1 MGKYCIC
8 FCRVS
13 TQQQDLV
20 QQTNAIVA
28 EAIKMGYDKDHQIL
42 IEYKESGISL
52 SVNERAG
59 IDKLK
64 DSINTNP
71 DIDCVICWE
80 LSRIGRRADVIYDIR
95 DFFLE
100 HKVQWVV
107 MNPYMRLL
115 ENDGKMSQT
124 SSIMLALFTSLAE
137 SEMAI
142 KKERFAR
149 GRARAKELG
158 KYTGGVIQFG
168 YKVDKNGYLVV
179 NEETAPIVRMMFTM
193 YSTGKY
199 SVMSLSKEMKD
210 LGYFESFTTL
220 PAIKTFLYKVLKQ
233 KNYCGDNHHPSII
246 SEDLYNCVQQVLKGN
261 IIKKPSLGGDV
272 LCKRILFDEN
282 GYGLTYKNRSK
293 SGVDCIYCSS
303 HMSGYKCSISQK
315 TIEPFVWEISKKFYI
330 KYLMNETKLRKQ
342 QAEKVEV
349 LNKKYRV
356 SMDKIDKIQEKIDR
370 TEERYIHGKIS
381 LDKVNDIVN
390 DLKEE
395 QREYKNKAM
404 VIVEQIR
411 EMSRHIQET
420 VLSKDIDLDKL
431 PFNDR
436 CEIVHNVIERIVVIR
451 PNRRSYTAFLEVY
464 PKVNNTVYKYKIKT
478 PIGASKS
485 KVFWEELGVRQR
497 KEGDIIDVSRRWSH
511 IPIITNPKN
520 NEDEISVTNQ

>member
-28 EAIKMGYDKDHQIL
+28 EAIKMGYDENHQII

-52 SVNERAG
+52 STNERAG
-59 IDKLK
+59 IEKLK
-64 DSINTNP
+64 DSINSNP

-149 GRARAKELG
+149 GRERAKELG
-158 KYTGGVIQFG
+158 KYTGGIVQFG
-168 YKVDKNGYLVV
+168 YKVDKNGFFII
-179 NEETAPIVRMMFTM
+179 NEKTAPIVQLMFNM
-193 YSTGKY
+193 YASGKY
-199 SVMSLSKEMKD
+199 SLISLSQEMKD
-210 LGYFESFTTL
+210 LGYFDTFTTV

-233 KNYCGDNHHPSII
+233 RNYCGDNHHPAII
-246 SEDLYNCVQQVLKGN
+246 SEDLYNYVQSVLKGN
-261 IIKKPSLGGDV
+261 IRNKESKVGDV
-272 LCKRILFDEN
+272 LCRKILYDEN
-282 GYGLTYKNRSK
+282 GYCLTFKTRSK
-293 SGVDCIYCSS
+293 SGVDCLYCSS
-303 HMSGYKCSISQK
+303 FTSGYKCNIAQK
-315 TIEPFVWEISKKFYI
+315 TIEPFVWEIAKDFY
-330 KYLMNETKLRKQ
+330 KRYLMNETKLRKQ
-342 QAEKVEV
+342 QVEKIEI
-349 LNKKYRV
+349 LNKKYKV
-356 SMDKIDKIQEKIDR
+356 SKEKIDKIQEKIDR

-381 LDKVNDIVN
+381 KEKVNELVN
-390 DLKEE
+390 VLKEE
-395 QREYKNKAM
+395 QREYTNKVM

-411 EMSRHIQET
+411 EMSRQIQET
-420 VLSKDIDLDKL
+420 VLSNDVDLDKL

-436 CEIVHNVIERIVVIR
+436 YDIVHNVIERVVVSR
-451 PNRRSYTAFLEVY
+451 PNRRSFIAFLEVY
-464 PKVNNTVYKYKIKT
+464 TKVNNTVYQYKIKT

-485 KVFWEELGVRQR
+485 SVFWEKLGVRQR
-497 KEGDIIDVSRRWSH
+497 KEGDIIDISRRWNQ
-511 IPIITNPKN
+511 IPIIIDPQENKDLTN
-520 NEDEISVTNQ
+520 VTNQ